1 MQRHPREGWK
11 AARQVMEART
21 GRPVTRRDFLR
32 TSAGAGIALP
42 SLAAIMAACTNPR
55 NDSPDNPSNSAAQ
68 LGKAAP
74 NNPQTLPIVGEP
86 IADGMPSEKGATL
99 QIFNWD
105 AYMWKK
111 IIEEFCAEEGCDY
124 EWTTFNN
131 MEEAVTKIQSGQ
143 FKFDVFFPT
152 YDVLGKMVLGEF
164 LRPLNKSYIPNL
176 ANVWDEMQ
184 SPFYDVGSQYSV
196 PYVVYSTG
204 ISYRR
209 DAIPDDLIHNA
220 DNPRAMLWD
229 PQYNGRVGV
238 YDSER
243 DTIAFALQK
252 LGINDINTESDADL
266 QQASDALQELT
277 DAVNARVSINGSYA
291 KLPKGDFD
299 LHESWSGDI
308 VAGWGYVSDY
318 TEAEFEKLGYWYD
331 GTGPV
336 DNDTVTVGATGD
348 NPVLAHKFLN
358 FFLDYQHSMDNFSW
372 NGYQPPQT
380 QADISALT
388 STEGRYSAEAHW
400 APPIT
405 YVPKWMPDAVVQ
417 REWFG
422 EGAVRL
428 LELTPEGDDKWNTV
442 WEAFKAG

>member
-1 MQRHPREGWK
+1 
-11 AARQVMEART
+11 
-21 GRPVTRRDFLR
+21 
-32 TSAGAGIALP
+32 
-42 SLAAIMAACTNPR
+42 
-55 NDSPDNPSNSAAQ
+55 
-68 LGKAAP
+68 
-74 NNPQTLPIVGEP
+74 
-86 IADGMPSEKGATL
+86 
-99 QIFNWD
+99 
-105 AYMWKK
+105 
-111 IIEEFCAEEGCDY
+111 
-124 EWTTFNN
+124 
-131 MEEAVTKIQSGQ
+131 
-143 FKFDVFFPT
+143 
-152 YDVLGKMVLGEF
+152 
-164 LRPLNKSYIPNL
+164 
-176 ANVWDEMQ
+176 
-184 SPFYDVGSQYSV
+184 
-196 PYVVYSTG
+196 
-204 ISYRR
+204 
-209 DAIPDDLIHNA
+209 
-220 DNPRAMLWD
+220 MLWD

-380 QADISALT
+380 QADISQLT

>member
-11 AARQVMEART
+11 AARQIMEART
-21 GRPVTRRDFLR
+21 GRPVSRRDFLR

-42 SLAAIMAACTNPR
+42 SLAAIMAACTDPR
-55 NDSPDNPSNSAAQ
+55 ESGAEGSGAAAIGNATPDNP
-68 LGKAAP
+68 K
-74 NNPQTLPIVGEP
+74 TLEIVGEP
-86 IADGMPSEKGATL
+86 IADGLESEKGATL
-99 QIFNWD
+99 QIYNWD
-105 AYMWKK
+105 AYMWRKV
-111 IIEEFCAEEGCDY
+111 IEEFCAEEGCDY

-143 FKFDVFFPT
+143 FNFDVFFPT
-152 YDVLGKMVLGEF
+152 YDVLGKLVLGEF

-176 ANVWDEMQ
+176 SNVWEEMQ

-209 DAIPDDLIHNA
+209 DLISDEDIHNA

-229 PQYNGRVGV
+229 PQYDGKVGV
-238 YDSER
+238 YDSSR
-243 DTIAFALQK
+243 DTIAFALQY
-252 LGINDINTESDADL
+252 LGIDDINTEDDAEL
-266 QQASDALQELT
+266 QKASDALQELS
-277 DAVNARVSINGSYA
+277 DLVNARVSINGSYA
-291 KLPKGDFD
+291 RLPKGEFT

-308 VAGWGYVSDY
+308 NAGWGYVPEY
-318 TEAEFEKLGYWYD
+318 TQENFENLGYWYD
-331 GTGPV
+331 ETGPV
-336 DNDTVTVGATGD
+336 DNDLITVGAKGE

-358 FFLDYQHSMDNFSW
+358 FFLDYQHAMDNYSW

-380 QADISALT
+380 QADIDSLT
-388 STEGRYSAEAHW
+388 KTEGRYSAEAKW

-405 YVPKWMPDAVVQ
+405 YVPEWMPDAVVQ

-422 EGAVRL
+422 ADAIRL
-428 LELTPEGDDKWNTV
+428 LELTPEGDEKWNTV
-442 WEAFKAG
+442 WEEFKAG